1 MGIRSGYHPLTELLV
16 VCLQQDPVALPHCLF
31 SLQCKASCPAHCR
44 HLINLCTFAQRLRDW
59 NNGLKLPP
67 SFKFHW
73 HVHDSFSSRI
83 CSCCSFLGGGVCWWT
98 LRDDY
103 VRQREDCS
111 HPGILSSATLGDS
124 LGLCCTPGSLIQYS
138 ISRVPWKCRKCFLQI
153 SGLWSFPHT
162 NQMLWSFMYRINWKL
177 FHFLVLKRLDI
188 ILWPCLWKGNAC
200 LGLFTKSN

>member
-138 ISRVPWKCRKCFLQI
+138 ISRVPWKCRVFSKSVVSEVFHTQIKCCEVLCTESTGSYSI
-153 SGLWSFPHT
+153 SLS
-162 NQMLWSFMYRINWKL
+162 WKDL
-177 FHFLVLKRLDI
+177 I
-188 ILWPCLWKGNAC
+188 
-200 LGLFTKSN
+200 